1 MRNIYLSNA
10 FSIQMIRLNKE
21 TSVKF
26 KEISL
31 NEVKE
36 FLKENKFVSAIGHQD
51 TANILTEI
59 LGIPVKQNRVSIN
72 LNKDDVLYVAQLT
85 GGRLPEGT
93 TSLPEG
99 FEFKF
104 IKVYLSDSI

>member
-31 NEVKE
+31 NEIKE
-36 FLKENKFVSAIGHQD
+36 VLKEDKFISAIGHQD
-51 TANILTEI
+51 TASILAKMLE
-59 LGIPVKQNRVSIN
+59 IPVKQNRVSIN
-72 LNKDDVLYVAQLT
+72 HNKDDVLYVAQLI

-93 TSLPEG
+93 TSLPDG